1 MRKNKNAVE
10 LSLNV
15 IVVAAIVLVV
25 LVVSIMIYT
34 GFIGEETAQ
43 LNKHI
48 FSISHDCD
56 GDGLSDAIDRCPC
69 DTEDPDEPKKECTT
83 SVKDCANEIKEKK
96 CLTD

>member
-15 IVVAAIVLVV
+15 IVVAAIVLIV

-34 GFIGEETAQ
+34 GFIGDEKKKLDE
-43 LNKHI
+43 HI
-48 FSISHDCD
+48 FSIGHDCD

-69 DTEDPDEPKKECTT
+69 DVEDQDEPKKKCTT
-83 SVKDCANEIKEKK
+83 DVKDCVNKIKEKK